1 MCNFAP
7 SKEKTSSKTMIS
19 RRIIR
24 IKVLQVLY
32 AFYTSPEKSINNT
45 EKELFFSL
53 QKTYDLYHYL
63 FDLVIEISKHA
74 EAVIELR
81 KKKHFPTEE
90 DLNPNTRLVRNRLIN
105 QLKDNEQLNKYLAQS
120 KLSWVNEP
128 EFVKKIYIQLI
139 DNEFFKG
146 YMTAPESSYQA
157 DRKFVEQLF
166 AEVILQ
172 SEDLVN
178 ILEEQS
184 IYWND
189 DLDFVVSMILKT
201 IKKFKDFSGERQAL
215 LPMFKD
221 EEDRQFAKDLYR
233 KSVINHDEL
242 KEVVT
247 AYTVN
252 WDVER
257 IAFIDEL
264 ILEMAI
270 SEFLYFPSIPTKVTL
285 NEYIELSK
293 YYSTKKSRNFING
306 ILDKALKALKT
317 ENRILKAG
325 RGLIGEDDQPKD
337 KK

>member
-1 MCNFAP
+1 
-7 SKEKTSSKTMIS
+7 MIS

-32 AFYTSPEKSINNT
+32 AFYSSPEKSINNT
-45 EKELFFSL
+45 ERELFFSI

-63 FDLVIEISKHA
+63 LDLVIEISKYA
-74 EAVIELR
+74 ESVIELR

-90 DLNPNTRLVRNRLIN
+90 DINPNTRFIRN
-105 QLKDNEQLNKYLAQS
+105 QLIAQLQTNENLNKYLAQS

-128 EFVKKIYIQLI
+128 ELI
-139 DNEFFKG
+139 RKLYTDLVASDFYKS
-146 YMTAPESSYQA
+146 YMEAGENSYQA
-157 DRKFVEQLF
+157 DRKFVEQLIS
-166 AEVILQ
+166 EVILQ
-172 SEDLVN
+172 SEDLSA

-189 DLDFVVSMILKT
+189 DVDFVVSMILKT
-201 IKKFKDFSGERQAL
+201 LKKFKEYTGENQSL

-221 EEDRQFAKDLYR
+221 EEDRQFSKDLYR
-233 KSVINHDEL
+233 KVVLNHDEL
-242 KEVVT
+242 KGVVT
-247 AYTVN
+247 KYTVN

-270 SEFLYFPSIPTKVTL
+270 AEFLYFPSIPTKVTL

-306 ILDKALKALKT
+306 ILDKALKALKV
-317 ENRILKAG
+317 ENKITKAG
-325 RGLIGEDDQPKD
+325 RGLVGEDDNTPS
-337 KK
+337 

>member
-1 MCNFAP
+1 
-7 SKEKTSSKTMIS
+7 MIS

-32 AFYTSPEKSINNT
+32 AFYTSPDKLINNT
-45 EKELFFSL
+45 EKELFFSI

-63 FDLVIEISKHA
+63 LDLVIEISKHA

-90 DLNPNTRLVRNRLIN
+90 DLSPNVRFVRNQLIN
-105 QLKDNEQLNKYLAQS
+105 QLRTNEELNKYLQRS

-128 EFVKKIYIQLI
+128 ELVKKLYQGLLETGIYK
-139 DNEFFKG
+139 D
-146 YMTAPESSYQA
+146 YMHSMETSYQA
-157 DRKFVEQLF
+157 DKKFVELLF
-166 AEVILQ
+166 SEVILQ
-172 SEDLVN
+172 SEDLLH

-189 DLDFVVSMILKT
+189 DIDFVVSMIIKT
-201 IKKFKDFSGERQAL
+201 FKRFKEYTGEDQAL
-215 LPMFKD
+215 LPIFKD
-221 EEDRQFAKDLYR
+221 EEDRQFAKDLFR
-233 KSVINHDEL
+233 KSVLNHDEL
-242 KEVVT
+242 KGVIE
-247 AYTVN
+247 AHTVN

-264 ILEMAI
+264 ILELAI
-270 SEFLYFPSIPTKVTL
+270 AEFLYFPSIPTKVTM

-306 ILDKALKALKT
+306 ILDKALKAMKK
-317 ENRILKAG
+317 EDKILKAG
-325 RGLIGEDDQPKD
+325 RGLIGEDNPEE
-337 KK
+337 

>member
-1 MCNFAP
+1 
-7 SKEKTSSKTMIS
+7 MIS

-45 EKELFFSL
+45 EKELFFSI

-63 FDLVIEISKHA
+63 LDLMIEISKHA
-74 EAVIELR
+74 ESVIERR
-81 KKKHFPTEE
+81 KTKHFPTDE
-90 DLNPNTRLVRNRLIN
+90 DLNPNKRFVRNQLIM
-105 QLKDNEQLNKYLAQS
+105 QLKSNESLNKYLEQS

-128 EFVKKIYIQLI
+128 EFVKKLYTILI
-139 DNEFFKG
+139 DTDFFKS
-146 YMTAPESSYQA
+146 YMANPETSYQA
-157 DRKFVEQLF
+157 DRKFVEQVF
-166 AEVILQ
+166 TEVILQ
-172 SEDLVN
+172 SDDLAN

-189 DLDFVVSMILKT
+189 DLDFVVSMHIKT
-201 IKKFKDFSGERQAL
+201 FKKFKEFTREDQAL

-221 EEDRQFAKDLYR
+221 EEDRQFAKNLYR
-233 KSVINHDEL
+233 KSILNHDEL
-242 KEVVT
+242 KEIVT
-247 AYTVN
+247 KYTVN

-317 ENRILKAG
+317 EDKILKAG
-325 RGLIGEDDQPKD
+325 RGLIGEDNKPS
-337 KK
+337 